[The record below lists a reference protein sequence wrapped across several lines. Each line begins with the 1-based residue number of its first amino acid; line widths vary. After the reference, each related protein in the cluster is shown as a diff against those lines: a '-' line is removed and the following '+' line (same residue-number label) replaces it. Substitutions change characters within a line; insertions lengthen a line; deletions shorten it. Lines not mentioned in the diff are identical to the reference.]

1 MKMKITLL
9 IIEDQQ
15 STRSLLTHYFSQF
28 FQVIE
33 KESAPAALHWL
44 KQGHRPQM
52 ILADIMMP
60 EMTGIE
66 FLNELHTIIEHI
78 PPVIM
83 LSGIEN
89 SSEKLKCFQLGASDY
104 VIKPFNPEELRFR
117 INNAIRNHQTVSIY

>member
-1 MKMKITLL
+1 MKDTLL

-15 STRSLLTHYFSQF
+15 STRTLLAHYFNQF

-44 KQGHRPQM
+44 QQGHRPHV
-52 ILADIMMP
+52 ILADILMP

-66 FLNELHTIIEHI
+66 FLNEMHAITDHV

-89 SSEKLKCFQLGASDY
+89 SSEKLKCFQLGAVDY
-104 VIKPFNPEELRFR
+104 VIKPFNPEELLFR
-117 INNAIRNHQTVSIY
+117 INNAIRNHQTVLTY